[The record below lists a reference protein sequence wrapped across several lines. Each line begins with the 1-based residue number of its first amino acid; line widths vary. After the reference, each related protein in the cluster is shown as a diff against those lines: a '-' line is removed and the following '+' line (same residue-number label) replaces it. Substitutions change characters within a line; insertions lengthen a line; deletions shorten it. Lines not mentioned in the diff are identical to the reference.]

1 MVKTIKTKRLPKDP
15 GPAGWNEIYR
25 DKTPFPA
32 LDSDIEVDWVVVG
45 GGFAGLG
52 AAKRLLQLL
61 GNKERIA
68 VVEARGLA
76 QGPAGRNSGFM
87 LDLPH
92 ELNSDTY
99 AGSKEQDLRQIRL
112 NRAAIDLAEGIAQQ
126 YGMAPAL
133 FNRSGKITASATAR
147 GRRSIET
154 YAKHLSALN
163 EPFELLGATE
173 LKELLG
179 IDFYSQGLRTDKTAM
194 IQPAGFIHSAY
205 QGLQSEGVQ
214 VFECSPVQEMA
225 LGDSVHTL
233 KCANG
238 TITAKN
244 VIMAVNGHIQSF
256 GFFKQSLLHIFTY
269 SSMTRAL
276 KSHELKA
283 LGGME
288 NWGVLPADPMGSTIR
303 KIADH
308 GGSGHRIIVRNHATL
323 NQSMEASESN
333 LKDAARLQDRS
344 FQRRFPMLKDVDMEY
359 RWGGRLCLT
368 YNSVPAFG
376 EIEKRVWSACCQ
388 NGLGTVKGMLSGMMA
403 VEKAVLGESSMLTE
417 FLMHQQPKR
426 LPPEPFLS
434 VGANA
439 TLKWKEWLSG
449 IEL

>member
-15 GPAGWNEIYR
+15 GLTGWNEIYR
-25 DKTPFPA
+25 DKSSFPA
-32 LDSDIEVDWVVVG
+32 LDSDIEVDWVIVG

-52 AAKRLLQLL
+52 AAKRLLQLT
-61 GNKERIA
+61 GSNEKIA
-68 VVEARGLA
+68 VVEARGIA

-99 AGSKEQDLRQIRL
+99 AGSKDQDLRQIRL
-112 NRAAIDLAEGIAQQ
+112 NREAINLAESIALQ
-126 YGMAPAL
+126 YGMDKAL
-133 FNRSGKITASATAR
+133 FSRSGKITASATNR
-147 GRRSIET
+147 GYKSIET
-154 YAKHLSALN
+154 YAKHLTALN
-163 EPFELLGATE
+163 EPFELLDGSD
-173 LKELLG
+173 LKALLG
-179 IDFYSQGLRTDKTAM
+179 IDFYTKGLRTEKTAM

-205 QGLQSEGVQ
+205 KGIASEGVQ
-214 VFECSPVQEMA
+214 IFECSPVLEMK

-233 KCANG
+233 ICKDG
-238 TITAKN
+238 TIKAKN

-276 KSHELKA
+276 KAHELKA
-283 LGGME
+283 LGGIE

-303 KIADH
+303 KISDH
-308 GGSGHRIIVRNHATL
+308 NGSGHRIIVRNHATL
-323 NQSMEASESN
+323 NQSMEASEGN

-344 FQRRFPMLKDVDMEY
+344 FARRFPMLNGVDMEY

-376 EIEKRVWSACCQ
+376 EIENRVWSACCQ

-403 VEKAVLGESSMLTE
+403 VEQAILGSSDLLKE
-417 FLMHQQPKR
+417 FLIYQEPKR

>member
-1 MVKTIKTKRLPKDP
+1 MGKTIKTKRLPKDP
-15 GPAGWNEIYR
+15 GPAGWNEIYP
-25 DKTPFPA
+25 DKSPFPS
-32 LDSDIEVDWVVVG
+32 LDTDIEVDWVVVG

-52 AAKRLLQLL
+52 AAKRLLQLT
-61 GNKERIA
+61 GSNEKIA
-68 VVEARGLA
+68 VVEARGIA

-99 AGSKEQDLRQIRL
+99 AGSREQDLRQIRL
-112 NRAAIDLAEGIAQQ
+112 NREAINLAESIAQQ
-126 YGMAPAL
+126 YGMDKAL
-133 FNRSGKITASATAR
+133 FNRSGKITASATDR
-147 GRRSIET
+147 GYRSIET
-154 YAKHLSALN
+154 YAKHLTALN
-163 EPFELLGATE
+163 EPYELLDGSD
-173 LKELLG
+173 LKDLLG
-179 IDFYSQGLRTDKTAM
+179 IEFYTKGLRTDKTAM

-205 QGLQSEGVQ
+205 QGLAREGVK
-214 VFECSPVQEMA
+214 VFEFSPVVEMK
-225 LGDSVHTL
+225 LGESVHTL
-233 KCANG
+233 ECVHG
-238 TITAKN
+238 TIKAKN

-269 SSMTRAL
+269 CSMTRAL
-276 KSHELKA
+276 NPHELKA

-303 KIADH
+303 KISDYN
-308 GGSGHRIIVRNHATL
+308 GSGHRIIVRNHATL
-323 NQSMEASESN
+323 NQSMEASEGN

-344 FQRRFPMLKDVDMEY
+344 FARRFPMLDGVDMEY

-376 EIEKRVWSACCQ
+376 EIENRVWSACCQ

-403 VEKAVLGESSMLTE
+403 VEKAILGSSDLLKE
-417 FLMHQQPKR
+417 FLIYQEPKR

-439 TLKWKEWLSG
+439 TLRWKEWLSG

>member
-15 GPAGWNEIYR
+15 GPAGWNEIYK
-25 DKTPFPA
+25 DKSSFPA
-32 LDSDIEVDWVVVG
+32 LDTDIEVDWVIVG

-61 GNKERIA
+61 GSKERIA
-68 VVEARGLA
+68 VIEARGIA

-112 NRAAIDLAEGIAQQ
+112 NREAITMAESIAQQ
-126 YGMAPAL
+126 YGMDKAL
-133 FNRSGKITASATAR
+133 FSRSGKITASATDR
-147 GRRSIET
+147 GYRSIET
-154 YAKHLSALN
+154 YARHLTALG
-163 EPFELLGATE
+163 EPYELLGADD
-173 LKELLG
+173 LHSLLG
-179 IDFYSQGLRTDKTAM
+179 TEFYRKGLRTARTAM
-194 IQPAGFIHSAY
+194 IQPAGYIHSAY
-205 QGLQSEGVQ
+205 KGLVSEGVQ
-214 VFECSPVQEMA
+214 VYECSPVVEMT
-225 LGDSVHTL
+225 LNDDVHTL
-233 KCANG
+233 ICANG
-238 TITAKN
+238 VVRAKN

-276 KSHELKA
+276 KNHELKV
-283 LGGME
+283 LGGIE

-303 KIADH
+303 KISDH
-308 GGSGHRIIVRNHATL
+308 AGSGHRIVVRNHATL
-323 NQSMEASESN
+323 NQSMEASEGN

-344 FQRRFPMLKDVDMEY
+344 FARRFPMLKGVDMEY

-376 EIEKRVWSACCQ
+376 EIENRVWSACCQ

-403 VEKAVLGESSMLTE
+403 VDKAVLGDTELLNE
-417 FLMHQQPKR
+417 FLIYQAPKR

>member
-25 DKTPFPA
+25 NKSSFPA
-32 LDSDIEVDWVVVG
+32 IDKDIEVDWVIVG

-61 GNKERIA
+61 GSKERIA
-68 VVEARGLA
+68 VVEARGIA

-112 NRAAIDLAEGIAQQ
+112 NREAINLAESIATQ
-126 YGMAPAL
+126 YGMDKAL
-133 FNRSGKITASATAR
+133 FSRSGKITASATQR
-147 GRRSIET
+147 GYRSIET
-154 YAKHLSALN
+154 YAKHLTALN
-163 EPFELLGATE
+163 EPFELLGASE
-173 LKELLG
+173 LKDLLG
-179 IDFYSQGLRTDKTAM
+179 IDFYTQGLRTDKTAM
-194 IQPAGFIHSAY
+194 IQPAGYVHSAY
-205 QGLQSEGVQ
+205 QGLVSEGVQ
-214 VFECSPVQEMA
+214 VYECSPVQEML

-238 TITAKN
+238 NIKAKN

-276 KSHELKA
+276 KPHELKA
-283 LGGME
+283 LGGID

-303 KIADH
+303 KISDH
-308 GGSGHRIIVRNHATL
+308 AGSGHRVIVRNHATL
-323 NQSMEASESN
+323 NQSMEASDGN

-344 FQRRFPMLKDVDMEY
+344 FARRFPMLDGVEMEY

-403 VEKAVLGESSMLTE
+403 VEQAVLGQSELLSE
-417 FLMHQQPKR
+417 FLKHQQPKR

-439 TLKWKEWLSG
+439 TLRWKEWLSG